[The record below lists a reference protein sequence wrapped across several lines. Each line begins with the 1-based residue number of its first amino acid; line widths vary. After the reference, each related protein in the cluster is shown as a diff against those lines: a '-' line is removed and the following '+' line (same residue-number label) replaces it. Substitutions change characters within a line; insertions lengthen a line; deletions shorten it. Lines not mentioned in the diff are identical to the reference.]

1 MNRIIALAGSTRLK
15 SYNKM
20 LLTEA
25 IMGAKRN
32 AMPVTVIDLH
42 EYNLPLYNADLE
54 ANEGIPENAKKLMEI
69 FLSHQGLLLALPEY
83 NSSMSAVFKNAIDWV
98 SRPMTGQKELA
109 CFDGKIAALISTSTG
124 ALGGMRG
131 LVHARAML
139 ENIHVLVLP
148 EQVCVPKA
156 DDAFDSVGIL
166 KDDKIRLLVHDLG
179 TKLADTIDKIN
190 NK

>member
-69 FLSHQGLLLALPEY
+69 FLSHQGLLLALPE
-83 NSSMSAVFKNAIDWV
+83 
-98 SRPMTGQKELA
+98 
-109 CFDGKIAALISTSTG
+109 
-124 ALGGMRG
+124 
-131 LVHARAML
+131 
-139 ENIHVLVLP
+139 
-148 EQVCVPKA
+148 
-156 DDAFDSVGIL
+156 
-166 KDDKIRLLVHDLG
+166 
-179 TKLADTIDKIN
+179 
-190 NK
+190 